1 MGLKHLIICVLET
14 AARDVITAEHFNGD
28 LMSVKREDV
37 SLTTSVLV
45 LVLIGVIVGL
55 ICGDGCSSLDSGGV
69 LGCDL
74 FYLGSLS
81 DDLCVVPYSSC
92 FITINL
98 IEIRWAVE
106 VAKCFEAISSLAM
119 VSANLAKDSSMV
131 GGVDV
136 GGIGESNESTIVI
149 YRFEM
154 VSLPRTRLRSGRIRP
169 LERARL
175 QEL

>member
-1 MGLKHLIICVLET
+1 MCTGNRGKRRYHGRTFQWRFEVGKTRGCFVDDISSGLGV
-14 AARDVITAEHFNGD
+14 VGFG
-28 LMSVKREDV
+28 V
-37 SLTTSVLV
+37 
-45 LVLIGVIVGL
+45 IGVIVGL
-55 ICGDGCSSLDSGGV
+55 ICGDGCSSLDGGGV

-81 DDLCVVPYSSC
+81 DDLCVVL
-92 FITINL
+92 TVVL
-98 IEIRWAVE
+98 AVIEIRWAVE
-106 VAKCFEAISSLAM
+106 VARCFEAISSLAM

-154 VSLPRTRLRSGRIRP
+154 
-169 LERARL
+169 
-175 QEL
+175 